1 VSLPELRERWLGH
14 HEQVLRSSVHSIR
27 RYRTAT
33 EHLFRFVATRSVRTA
48 AQFQAAHAEEF
59 VRYLRT
65 VAVSPNGHPNT
76 AKRPLFDKGVR
87 FVLECCRAMF
97 TYAAKRRHLPP
108 YAENPF
114 AVLEVDRMP
123 VETARRIELLTDD
136 QLTRFLAACD
146 SWQYPIF
153 LTLLLT
159 GLRPGELCHLLLPE
173 DLDLDAG
180 VVRVRNK
187 PRLGWQIKTRNQRD
201 VPLLPKLVAVLRC
214 HLDVRS
220 LGPVFQRRPRC
231 QGFRLA
237 NHSQILLERE
247 LVARSTTPGESCD
260 RADRERLAR
269 QVWHEAGAVAE
280 DRVRLEFIRVCRAA
294 GLEGQTA
301 PKLLRHQF
309 ATILQEGRVDPLVRN
324 LLMGH
329 ASAEQRT
336 AGFGLGMTAMYTHT
350 RPETLR
356 EQLHEAFRYRPWL
369 RIKTRLGFTLGYHD
383 SG

>member
-1 VSLPELRERWLGH
+1 MSTAPSFRIGKVSGYCRGRVWYLCYHENGSRRRPRVGPDKAVARNLAAQVNGQLASGAPAALSFEPVSLPELRERWLGH

-136 QLTRFLAACD
+136 QLL
-146 SWQYPIF
+146 
-153 LTLLLT
+153 
-159 GLRPGELCHLLLPE
+159 
-173 DLDLDAG
+173 
-180 VVRVRNK
+180 
-187 PRLGWQIKTRNQRD
+187 
-201 VPLLPKLVAVLRC
+201 
-214 HLDVRS
+214 
-220 LGPVFQRRPRC
+220 
-231 QGFRLA
+231 
-237 NHSQILLERE
+237 
-247 LVARSTTPGESCD
+247 
-260 RADRERLAR
+260 
-269 QVWHEAGAVAE
+269 
-280 DRVRLEFIRVCRAA
+280 
-294 GLEGQTA
+294 TA
-301 PKLLRHQF
+301 P
-309 ATILQEGRVDPLVRN
+309 G
-324 LLMGH
+324 
-329 ASAEQRT
+329 S
-336 AGFGLGMTAMYTHT
+336 
-350 RPETLR
+350 
-356 EQLHEAFRYRPWL
+356 
-369 RIKTRLGFTLGYHD
+369 
-383 SG
+383 